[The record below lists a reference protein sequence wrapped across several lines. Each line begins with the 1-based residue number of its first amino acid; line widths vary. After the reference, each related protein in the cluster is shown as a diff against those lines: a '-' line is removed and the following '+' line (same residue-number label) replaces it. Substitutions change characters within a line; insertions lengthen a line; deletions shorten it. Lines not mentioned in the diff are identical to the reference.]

1 MAVFE
6 IELYFVTLKGGV
18 TKLSAQNI
26 QCLKFETGLPHFL
39 LTRLTQYRTQG
50 LSYSNEHLLPGD
62 VTHVQGLVLSHTSG
76 ISKQKKKPI
85 FKMKFYKS
93 KSTKWARLS
102 K

>member
-6 IELYFVTLKGGV
+6 IELFFVTLKGGV

-76 ISKQKKKPI
+76 ISKQKKTNIENEILQK
-85 FKMKFYKS
+85 
-93 KSTKWARLS
+93 
-102 K
+102 